1 MDLNFIQNYDYEK
14 SDKGYMIEC
23 DLTYPEYLHDSH
35 NDYPLCAEHLII
47 DGFKKL
53 APNFNDK
60 KII

>member
-1 MDLNFIQNYDYEK
+1 
-14 SDKGYMIEC
+14 MIEC

-60 KII
+60 KNYIVHIANLQFLFSQKSIG